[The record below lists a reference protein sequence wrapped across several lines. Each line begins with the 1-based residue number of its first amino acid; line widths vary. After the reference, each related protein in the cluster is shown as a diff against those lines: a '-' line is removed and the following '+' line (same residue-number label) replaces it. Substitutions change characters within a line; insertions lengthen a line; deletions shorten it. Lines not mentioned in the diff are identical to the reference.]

1 MIAAELALGLM
12 LAVGLLGVF
21 SPWLWHPKARRS
33 GRLQSW
39 VRAQL
44 NRANLASLGIG
55 KLVWISLFAAAFTG
69 VVVAALT
76 GVFAAVVVA
85 AMVTVVTPMLWVLHT
100 AERRR
105 AQAEARWPDVIDH
118 LIGSIRSGL
127 SLPDAMCS
135 LAEHGPTELQPEFSA
150 FVREYRRSG
159 AFQFALDSLQERCTD
174 SVADRLVEILR
185 LSREVGG
192 TQLVAV
198 LQSFNASLRDDAS
211 IRAELTA
218 RQSWITNAA
227 RLGVAAPWAVLVLLS
242 LRPEARAAYNSAGGM
257 LLIAAGALCCAIAY
271 LIMTSIARFKREPR
285 WSR

>member
-12 LAVGLLGVF
+12 LAIGLLGVF
-21 SPWLWHPKARRS
+21 SPWLWPPQPRRS

-39 VRAQL
+39 VRTQL
-44 NRANLASLGIG
+44 NRANLTSLGIG
-55 KLVWISLFAAAFTG
+55 KLVWISVFAAAFTG
-69 VVVAALT
+69 VLVAALT
-76 GVFAAVVVA
+76 GVLAAVVVA
-85 AMVTVVTPMLWVLHT
+85 VMITFVAPMLWVLRT

-127 SLPDAMCS
+127 SLPDAMCG

-150 FVREYRRSG
+150 FAREYRRSG
-159 AFQFALDSLQERCTD
+159 AFQFALASLQERCAD

-211 IRAELTA
+211 IRAELKA

-257 LLIAAGALCCAIAY
+257 LLIAAGALCCVMAY
-271 LIMTSIARFKREPR
+271 LIMASIARFKREPR